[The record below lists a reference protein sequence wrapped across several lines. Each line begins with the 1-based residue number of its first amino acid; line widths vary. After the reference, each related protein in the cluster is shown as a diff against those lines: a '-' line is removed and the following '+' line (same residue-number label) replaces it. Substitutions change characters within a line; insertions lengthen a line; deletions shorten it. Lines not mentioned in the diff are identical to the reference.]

1 MDTQTT
7 WKIINKYFEDNP
19 QALVTHHIESY
30 NDFFKNGIFQI
41 FKEKNPIKIATRF
54 DKDLN
59 DYRSQCIMYFGGK
72 DGSKVYFG
80 KPIIYDDNDN
90 SHYMYPNEARLRN
103 MTYGM
108 TVHYDVEVEF
118 ITILESGERPNI
130 IGLEEVYGESDE
142 DEENQKQ
149 KESEQ
154 DRKTL
159 DGQSGGMPPQK
170 TEKDKQAPPKRKSQR
185 RRVPVELTPAET
197 ALFKEATAKSMI
209 NANTQKETIVLE
221 KIFLGKFP
229 IMVQSNYCVLSGLPR
244 EVKHTMGECKNDIG
258 GYFIIDGKEKTVVSQ
273 EKFGD
278 NMLYIKESTDE
289 TYLYSAEIRS
299 VSENVAKPIRTLSVK
314 IVAPTPS
321 YTFKNI
327 IVNIPNVRKP
337 VPLFIVFRALGI
349 ISDKQI
355 ITMCLLDLEKQ
366 EGMVDHFIPSV
377 HDAGGIMS
385 QRNALKYIAT
395 LTKGKTISHALHILA
410 DYFLPHVGEV
420 NFTQKAYYLG
430 YLVFRLLSV
439 YTGLEP
445 PTDRDNFKFKRIELV
460 GSLMYDLFREYFT
473 MQQRQIELG
482 FEEKVH
488 YNQNIYADNLKG
500 LVRENFKD
508 IFMERSVEAG
518 FKKAFK
524 GNWGA
529 TANTKRV
536 GIIQDL
542 NRLSFNSALS
552 HLRKTNL
559 PLDASVKLVG
569 PRVLHNTQWGI
580 FDPIDTPDGGNIG
593 LHKHLSISARVTQG
607 YSREP
612 VIQWLREKARM
623 KLLEECGPAILAT
636 MTKVIING
644 LWAGAITEPAE
655 TVEKIKLYR
664 RNGLIPIYTSV
675 TFDIGQNTVYIYTD
689 AGRICRPIFYKDLD
703 TGKFSFEK
711 DNIKKHLDDDEF
723 TWAQL
728 VSGFNRKKDAAFDI
742 NAYKMY
748 ELDELYE
755 NIDSQANP
763 AKFKRF
769 LDEKAILDFI
779 DTNES
784 EDALIAM
791 NEQALLVNNETSTG
805 KAGSKGFKG
814 FTHLE
819 IHESLIFGMMCN
831 LISFPENNPA
841 TRNSFSCGQS
851 KQACSIYHTNY
862 QVRMDKTAVVL
873 QSSQNPLVK
882 SRYLEHIN
890 HEGNPYGENAIVAI
904 MCYTGYNVED
914 AVLINQGALDRGLFR
929 TTYYTTYE
937 SHEEKSRGGQGG
949 MESSQK
955 TFTNIESS
963 INIIGTKP
971 GYDYSKLD
979 KYGLVRENTQIDDK
993 TVLIGL
999 TMNNSDS
1006 SEQNSRIDMSKTPKK
1021 GQLGVVDK
1029 SFITDG
1035 EEGGRIAKIR
1045 IREVRI
1051 PAIGDK
1057 MASRNGQKG
1066 TIGLVI
1072 PESDMPFTKEGLRPD
1087 IIVNPH
1093 AIPTRMTIG
1102 QLVETI
1108 TGKAC
1113 AIYGGFGDCTAFVN
1127 NGSKVGV
1134 FGDMLVKEGYHS
1146 SGNEILYNGM
1156 TGEQLDAEIFIGPNY
1171 YMRLKHMVKDK
1182 VNFRAL
1188 GPRTALTRQTVGGR
1202 ANDGG
1207 LRIGEMERDAVISH
1221 GIAEFLRESM
1231 MERGDKY
1238 SVAICNNTGMVAI
1251 YNPSKNIFMSPMVDG
1266 PVNFVSSLDG
1276 KDMNIE
1282 NVTKFGRNFSVV
1294 EVPYSL
1300 KLLIQEL
1307 QTCNIQMRLITE
1319 DNIQQMENLSFS
1331 NNIDMLLFKKD
1342 VTPKSIVDEIKKTL
1356 AQTVVAGQGI
1366 GKSPSPEQIS
1376 PEKQIGY
1383 PDDVS
1388 PAYEPSEG
1396 EQEELARLR
1405 EMFKTS
1411 GQETSPEYRP
1421 YDEDEEGSGTG
1432 RRFSPSSPDF
1442 SPPQSMQ
1449 GVERFYSPTSPTS
1462 PPNFNVLSEQ
1472 ANEYRV
1478 NEQVHFR
1485 GDIHPDRYWLITNVG
1500 DTFLTIKTEKYDQY
1514 DPTETTQVVTALDIY
1529 RQGDFPNNSP
1539 YLDPLQ
1545 PMTGYADVDTMNGG
1559 GRPNM
1564 QGLGQGLNPSINFA
1578 PVFKIMNGGS
1588 DFSAEPINTSTML
1601 DNLGEQL
1608 QTTGSVNITKGAQ
1621 ATVSNNGKQK
1631 TQDEPQKIDFGKL
1644 VIKKV

>member
-80 KPIIYDDNDN
+80 KPVIYDDNDN

-118 ITILESGERPNI
+118 ITILETGEWPNI
-130 IGLEEVYGESDE
+130 IGLEELYGEGE
-142 DEENQKQ
+142 GEGEEEQKTLGGQNQKDSND
-149 KESEQ
+149 KI
-154 DRKTL
+154 
-159 DGQSGGMPPQK
+159 SGGAPTQ
-170 TEKDKQAPPKRKSQR
+170 QLAPPKRKSQR

-209 NANTQKETIVLE
+209 NPNTQKETIVLE

-229 IMVQSNYCVLSGLPR
+229 IMVQSNYCVLAGLPR
-244 EVKHTMGECKNDIG
+244 EVRHTMGECKNDIG

-327 IVNIPNVRKP
+327 VVNIPNVRKP

-377 HDAGGIMS
+377 HDAGGIMT

-500 LVRENFKD
+500 LVRENYKD
-508 IFMERSVEAG
+508 IFMERTVEAG

-612 VIQWLREKARM
+612 LIHWLREKTRM

-644 LWAGAITEPAE
+644 LWAGAITEPVE

-723 TWAQL
+723 TWTQL

-748 ELDELYE
+748 ELPELYE
-755 NIDSQANP
+755 NIDSEANP

-769 LDEKAILDFI
+769 LDEKAIIDFM

-791 NEQALLVNNETSTG
+791 NEQALSTNVESSES
-805 KAGSKGFKG
+805 KALSKGFNGFKGFKGFKG

-851 KQACSIYHTNY
+851 KQACSIYHTNH

-882 SRYLEHIN
+882 TRYLEAIN

-914 AVLINQGALDRGLFR
+914 AVLINEGALNRGLFR
-929 TTYYTTYE
+929 TTYYSTYE
-937 SHEEKSRGGQGG
+937 SHEEKGKGGNGQDLN
-949 MESSQK
+949 EK
-955 TFTNIESS
+955 TFTNIENS

-979 KYGLVRENTQIDDK
+979 KYGLVKENTEIDDK

-999 TMNNSDS
+999 TMSNSENPDG
-1006 SEQNSRIDMSKTPKK
+1006 RIDMSKTPKK

-1072 PESDMPFTKEGLRPD
+1072 PESDMPFTKDGLRPD

-1127 NGSKVGV
+1127 NGSKVGM

-1221 GIAEFLRESM
+1221 GIADFLRESM

-1251 YNPSKNIFMSPMVDG
+1251 YNPSKNLFMSPMVDG
-1266 PVNFVSSLDG
+1266 PVKFVSSLDG

-1294 EVPYSL
+1294 NVPYSL

-1331 NNIDMLLFKKD
+1331 KNIDMLLFKKD

-1356 AQTVVAGQGI
+1356 AQTAVTGQT
-1366 GKSPSPEQIS
+1366 
-1376 PEKQIGY
+1376 PEKTPIQSIGY

-1388 PAYEPSEG
+1388 PTYEPSEG

-1405 EMFKTS
+1405 DMFKQS
-1411 GQETSPEYRP
+1411 GQESSPEYRP
-1421 YDEDEEGSGTG
+1421 YDEDETNGPKLY
-1432 RRFSPSSPDF
+1432 SPSSPDF
-1442 SPPQSMQ
+1442 PPPQ
-1449 GVERFYSPTSPTS
+1449 GTEGTEGTEKFYSPTSPTS
-1462 PPNFNVLSEQ
+1462 PPNFNILSEQ

-1478 NEQVHFR
+1478 NQQVHFR
-1485 GDIHPDRYWLITNVG
+1485 GDIHPDRYWLISNVG

-1529 RQGDFPNNSP
+1529 RDGDVPYNSP

-1545 PMTGYADVDTMNGG
+1545 PMTGYADVDEMNGG

-1564 QGLGQGLNPSINFA
+1564 QRMGQGLGQGLNPAIHFA

-1588 DFSAEPINTSTML
+1588 DFSAEPISTSAAL

-1608 QTTGSVNITKGAQ
+1608 QTTGFVNIPQPQGM
-1621 ATVSNNGKQK
+1621 VSKH
-1631 TQDEPQKIDFGKL
+1631 THDEPQKIDFGKL